1 MLQPRVTVDY
11 SLFTEKMGKLDAKV
25 IPYAR
30 VTAQQVARYGMKAVR
45 VFTLRSGSRK
55 GRLARTPGRV
65 KIADLWRLAHSRRA
79 YQDVYTIYNL
89 YPNQDVIIFFE
100 KGVKKH
106 DIPPKNKEFLYWVDE
121 ETGEDV
127 YTKKVVAHPGFP
139 GTHAME
145 RAEREIITPRME
157 LWAIETFKM
166 IDREMR

>member
-45 VFTLRSGSRK
+45 VFTLRYGSRK

-100 KGVKKH
+100 EGVGKHEIRPKTKKY
-106 DIPPKNKEFLYWVDE
+106 LYWIDA
-121 ETGEDV
+121 ETGEEV
-127 YTKKVVAHPGFP
+127 FSKLVHHPGFE

-157 LWAIETFKM
+157 LWAETFKM